1 MPDLALGIQQLAI
14 AIVEA
19 LHTTLATTAL
29 VRLLDP
35 LALLAPVKI
44 EPRLPA
50 LGYSHQ
56 TLPLTQYIDP
66 PHGIERQEVEAFLD
80 SEAGGPEFF
89 FDRFSR

>member
-1 MPDLALGIQQLAI
+1 MPDLAFGIQQLAI
-14 AIVEA
+14 GIVKA
-19 LHTTLATTAL
+19 LHATLAAAAL

-44 EPRLPA
+44 ELRFPFM
-50 LGYSHQ
+50 GYSHQ

-66 PHGIERQEVEAFLD
+66 PHGIERQEVQAFLD

-89 FDRFSR
+89 FDRFGR